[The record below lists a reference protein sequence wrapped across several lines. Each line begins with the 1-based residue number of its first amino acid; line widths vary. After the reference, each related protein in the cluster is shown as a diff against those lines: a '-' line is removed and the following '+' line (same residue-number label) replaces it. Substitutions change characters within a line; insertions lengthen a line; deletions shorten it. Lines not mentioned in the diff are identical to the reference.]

1 MEKLIIF
8 YDDTKAG
15 CCRCVSRF
23 ETYENV
29 ECRKAS
35 DYKDK
40 TLIFATGA
48 KVGFVFESENGKVP
62 YAISHI
68 MWRMVADKK
77 EKHMLLVT
85 GGRREFKAIRT
96 ASADL
101 EKRGYHVR
109 NIYTRYILE
118 KYKIKEDEAIEWML
132 SDIQTGQVRSN
143 MEEKYTGLTRRE
155 ARKELLRDLKAY
167 RKFQRKNQKQLSP
180 ENN

>member
-29 ECRKAS
+29 ECRKVS

-62 YAISHI
+62 YGISHI
-68 MWRMVADKK
+68 IWRMVADKK
-77 EKHMLLVT
+77 GEHIILVT

-96 ASADL
+96 ASEDM

-118 KYKIKEDEAIEWML
+118 KYKVREEEAIRWVLEDM
-132 SDIQTGQVRSN
+132 QTGQVRN
-143 MEEKYTGLTRRE
+143 DIHEKYHALSRKE
-155 ARKELLRDLKAY
+155 ARKEFLREMKTY
-167 RKFQRKNQKQLSP
+167 RKYRREQRRK
-180 ENN
+180 

>member
-62 YAISHI
+62 YAI
-68 MWRMVADKK
+68 R
-77 EKHMLLVT
+77 
-85 GGRREFKAIRT
+85 
-96 ASADL
+96 SATKDIG
-101 EKRGYHVR
+101 KRGYHVR
-109 NIYTRYILE
+109 YIYTRYMLE
-118 KYKIKEDEAIEWML
+118 KYKVKEEDAIEWML
-132 SDIQTGQVRSN
+132 TDIQTGQIRN
-143 MEEKYTGLTRRE
+143 DIKEKYAGMTKKE
-155 ARKELLRDLKAY
+155 ARKELLRELRAY
-167 RKFQRKNQKQLSP
+167 GRFRRKSRKK
-180 ENN
+180 

>member
-68 MWRMVADKK
+68 IWRMVGDKK
-77 EKHMLLVT
+77 EEHMLLVT
-85 GGRREFKAIRT
+85 GGSREFRAIR
-96 ASADL
+96 SATKDM

-109 NIYTRYILE
+109 YIYTRYMLE
-118 KYKIKEDEAIEWML
+118 KYKVKEEDAIEWRL
-132 SDIQTGQVRSN
+132 TDIQTGQIRN
-143 MEEKYTGLTRRE
+143 DIKEKYAGMTKKE
-155 ARKELLRDLKAY
+155 ARKELLRELRAY
-167 RKFQRKNQKQLSP
+167 GRFRRKSRKK
-180 ENN
+180 

>member
-8 YDDTKAG
+8 YDDAKAG

-29 ECRKAS
+29 ECRKVS

-40 TLIFATGA
+40 TLI
-48 KVGFVFESENGKVP
+48 
-62 YAISHI
+62 I
-68 MWRMVADKK
+68 WRMVADKK
-77 EKHMLLVT
+77 GEHMILVT

-96 ASADL
+96 ASEDM

-118 KYKIKEDEAIEWML
+118 KYKVREEEAIEWVLEDM
-132 SDIQTGQVRSN
+132 QTGQVRN
-143 MEEKYTGLTRRE
+143 DLQEKYHALSRKE
-155 ARKELLRDLKAY
+155 ARKEFLREMKTY
-167 RKFQRKNQKQLSP
+167 RKYRREQRKK
-180 ENN
+180 

>member
-62 YAISHI
+62 YAI
-68 MWRMVADKK
+68 R
-77 EKHMLLVT
+77 
-85 GGRREFKAIRT
+85 
-96 ASADL
+96 SATKDM

-109 NIYTRYILE
+109 YIYTRYMLE
-118 KYKIKEDEAIEWML
+118 KYKVKEEDAIEWML
-132 SDIQTGQVRSN
+132 TDIQTGQIQN
-143 MEEKYTGLTRRE
+143 DIKEKYAGMTKKE
-155 ARKELLRDLKAY
+155 ARKELLRELRAY
-167 RKFQRKNQKQLSP
+167 GRFRRKSRKK
-180 ENN
+180 